1 MGPANTIPDTNR
13 LLASLPRKDRQQ
25 FLVGC
30 RPVRLDYAD
39 VLADPGKRIRH
50 VYFPTQGII
59 SLTTS
64 LDQRATLEVGL
75 VGDEG
80 MLGVTLI
87 LGVEASPMHAVV
99 QGEGSALCM
108 DSAQFRR
115 ELERSSALQ
124 RILKRYLYV
133 FLSQLAQTAAC
144 TRFHVVETRLARWLL
159 MTEDRAHSNQFH
171 VTHEFLAYML
181 GVRRVGVTK
190 AATALQNRRLISY
203 TRGNITVLDHDGLV
217 AAACG
222 CYEADKAT
230 YDRIMG

>member
-1 MGPANTIPDTNR
+1 VPPANAIPGTNR

-25 FLVGC
+25 FLAGC
-30 RPVRLDYAD
+30 EQVKLVFAET
-39 VLADPGKRIRH
+39 LADPGKRIRH
-50 VYFPTQGII
+50 VLFPTEGFI

-64 LDQRATLEVGL
+64 LDERATLEVGL

-87 LGVEASPMHAVV
+87 LGVDASPLHALV
-99 QGEGSALCM
+99 QGEGSALSM
-108 DSAQFRR
+108 DATRFRR
-115 ELERSSALQ
+115 ELEQSSALQ

-144 TRFHVVETRLARWLL
+144 THFHVVETRLARWLL
-159 MTEDRAHSNQFH
+159 MTQDRAHSNQFH

-190 AATALQNRRLISY
+190 AATSLQRRKLISY
-203 TRGNITVLDHDGLV
+203 TRGNITVLDHEGLV

-230 YDRIMG
+230 YARVMS